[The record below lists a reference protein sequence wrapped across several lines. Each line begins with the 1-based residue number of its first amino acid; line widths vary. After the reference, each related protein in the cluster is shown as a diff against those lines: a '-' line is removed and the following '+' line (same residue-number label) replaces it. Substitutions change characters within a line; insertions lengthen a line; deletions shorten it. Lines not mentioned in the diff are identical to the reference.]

1 MRSKR
6 KFSAEFKAK
15 VALEAIRE
23 QNTISEIAAKHQLH
37 PNQIT
42 QWKKQ
47 FLDNSASVFSSGKAD
62 SNTDHEEEMAKLY
75 QQIGKLQVANDFL
88 KKKLS

>member
-23 QNTISEIAAKHQLH
+23 QNTVSEIAAKHQLH
-37 PNQIT
+37 PNQIS

-47 FLDNSASVFSSGKAD
+47 FLDNSAAAFESDKEDAVS
-62 SNTDHEEEMAKLY
+62 DHEAEMAKLY
-75 QQIGKLQVANDFL
+75 EQIGKLQVANEFL

>member
-6 KFSAEFKAK
+6 KFNAEFKAK

-23 QNTISEIAAKHQLH
+23 QNTVSEIAAKHQLH
-37 PNQIT
+37 PNQIS

-47 FLDNSASVFSSGKAD
+47 FLDNSSAAFASGKED
-62 SNTDHEEEMAKLY
+62 GNSDHEAEMGKLY
-75 QQIGKLQVANDFL
+75 EQIGKLQVANDFL

>member
-23 QNTISEIAAKHQLH
+23 QNTVSEIAAKHQLH
-37 PNQIT
+37 PNQIS

-47 FLDNSASVFSSGKAD
+47 FLDNSAAVFSSGKDEAV
-62 SNTDHEEEMAKLY
+62 TDHEEQMAKLY
-75 QQIGKLQVANDFL
+75 EQIGKLQVANDFL